1 MNTTT
6 SVVENAIPSSM
17 KISAIKKELESYGIS
32 TRSFIEKSELITA
45 LEMARV
51 DRNKN
56 NNTNN
61 KAVDDDIIDS
71 MSISAIRQ
79 ELDICGISTNTFI
92 ERKEFMSALQEARV
106 HGICRSKCRHGFPIA
121 FPPEEK
127 VLDGYNALIETIK
140 RIHGSVPTA
149 KVGTT
154 AMKSL
159 FFNNIPIM
167 SADNFSSKLKEYM
180 IVVGTNILLKGES
193 LYSAQGG
200 LDPKDIDLS
209 VLAKILAQAII
220 EIEFIT
226 DRKYDKGALAPF
238 EKPESKRMKMLRD
251 LTHDGDRSITRF
263 FARRIS
269 CTCLKDKYDRVK
281 HQVKMGECF
290 GCEKQMD
297 FKNLLYCTRC
307 SVAHYCNK
315 KCQVEHWPEHKDKC
329 NTVSVKESM
338 SYEMFEALSAG
349 NIYTTDISE

>member
-1 MNTTT
+1 
-6 SVVENAIPSSM
+6 
-17 KISAIKKELESYGIS
+17 
-32 TRSFIEKSELITA
+32 
-45 LEMARV
+45 
-51 DRNKN
+51 
-56 NNTNN
+56 
-61 KAVDDDIIDS
+61 

-92 ERKEFMSALQEARV
+92 ERKEFISAFKMARE
-106 HGICRSKCRHGFPIA
+106 HGICRSKCRHGFATA

-127 VLDGYNALIETIK
+127 VLDGYNALIETIN
-140 RIHGSVPTA
+140 RIHGSFPTA

-200 LDPKDIDLS
+200 ISSKDLDFHLC
-209 VLAKILAQAII
+209 LARFLAQAII

-251 LTHDGDRSITRF
+251 LTDDGDRSITRF
-263 FARRIS
+263 FAKRIS

-281 HQVKMGECF
+281 RQVKMGECF
-290 GCEKQMD
+290 GCEKQMY
-297 FKNLLYCTRC
+297 FNNLLYCTRC
-307 SVAHYCNK
+307 SDAHYCNK

-329 NTVSVKESM
+329 NTVSVKESV

-349 NIYTTDISE
+349 KIYTTDILE